1 MSANSKMR
9 KGQTIKIGDVRDQE
23 EALIISK

>member
-9 KGQTIKIGDVRDQE
+9 KGQTIKIGDARDQE